1 MKFAFCIM
9 MVILFHTIGMV
20 SFDKITAVSASI
32 TNYNN
37 PPTGSKMIIKIG
49 NQKFSATLIDNATA
63 NAFKSRLP
71 ITVDMI
77 ELNGNEKFADLAF
90 NLPTKSSNP
99 GTIQSGDLMMYGS
112 NTLVLFYKT
121 FSTSYSYTK
130 LGKIDD
136 VKGLEAALGKG
147 NVTLSFVL
155 E

>member
-1 MKFAFCIM
+1 MKFAFCIL
-9 MVILFHTIGMV
+9 MVILFHTIGIA
-20 SFDKITAVSASI
+20 SFDNKTAVSASI

-49 NQKFSATLIDNATA
+49 NQTFSATLIDNATA

-71 ITVDMI
+71 ITIDMI
-77 ELNGNEKFADLAF
+77 ELNGNEKFADLPF
-90 NLPTKSSNP
+90 TLPTKSYNP
-99 GTIQSGDLMMYGS
+99 GTIHSGDLMMYGS

-147 NVTLSFVL
+147 NVKVSFAL

>member
-1 MKFAFCIM
+1 MKYAFCIM
-9 MVILFHTIGMV
+9 MVNFFHTIGMA
-20 SFDKITAVSASI
+20 SFDKKTAVPITI
-32 TNYNN
+32 TNYNS
-37 PPTGSKMIIKIG
+37 PSTGSKMTIKIG
-49 NQKFSATLIDNATA
+49 NQTFSATLIDNATV
-63 NAFKSRLP
+63 NAFKSHLP
-71 ITVDMI
+71 ITVDMV

-90 NLPTKSSNP
+90 TLPTKSSHP
-99 GTIQSGDLMMYGS
+99 GTIHSGDLMIYGS

-147 NVTLSFVL
+147 NVTVSFVL

>member
-9 MVILFHTIGMV
+9 MVILFHTIGMA
-20 SFDKITAVSASI
+20 SFDKKTAVLVSI

-49 NQKFSATLIDNATA
+49 NQTFSATLIDNATA

-71 ITVDMI
+71 ITIDMI

-147 NVTLSFVL
+147 NVKISFAL